1 MNQPLNHM
9 SLHPA
14 ATSTPVPQR
23 PMAVSQPNLGKPC
36 FDLELNAV
44 FHHGAVGSEAA
55 LLAVVPICAPRE
67 HFFLPLA
74 ALLILFATVHPRVGF
89 TLLVRPLLQLPFLKF
104 FEKSHRPLVFIQTKA
119 GRRACSHFL

>member
-44 FHHGAVGSEAA
+44 FHHGA

-74 ALLILFATVHPRVGF
+74 ALLILFAIVHPRVGF
-89 TLLVRPLLQLPFLKF
+89 TLLVRPLLQLPSFLSF
-104 FEKSHRPLVFIQTKA
+104 F
-119 GRRACSHFL
+119 